1 MTDIALNHRLQP
13 ARRPGLFDAEPLFAA
28 SGLLIGL
35 SLAPT
40 LAAMA
45 LDHRQF
51 LGENVWLKPIK
62 FQIAL
67 TLYLLTLAFF
77 ARWLPAGMTARRSYR
92 VYSGLVIFAIVAEL
106 IWVSGAAMYGT
117 ASHFNV
123 TNPLMQGIY
132 ALMGLLA
139 VLLTSATL
147 VHGIAIWRN
156 PRTGLPPALHLSIAL
171 GLVLT
176 FGLTVMVAGNMA
188 SFPGHLVGTP
198 VTGATVPIIGWSR
211 EVGDLRAPHFL
222 ATHAMHAVPVAGLL
236 AAALLPARLAL
247 PAVWGFTVL
256 FTAIITASFAGALA
270 GLPLIPLF

>member
-1 MTDIALNHRLQP
+1 MTDIAFNHRLQP

-45 LDHRQF
+45 LDNRQF
-51 LGENVWLKPIK
+51 LGENVWLKPVK

-67 TLYLLTLAFF
+67 NLYLLTLAFL
-77 ARWLPAGMTARRSYR
+77 ARWLPAGMTARLSYR
-92 VYSGLVIFAIVAEL
+92 IYSGLVIFAIMAEL

-117 ASHFNV
+117 ASHFNS
-123 TNPLMQGIY
+123 TNGLMQALY
-132 ALMGLLA
+132 PLMGLFA

-176 FGLTVMVAGNMA
+176 FGLTVMVAGTMA
-188 SFPGHLVGTP
+188 SFSGHLIGTP
-198 VTGATVPIIGWSR
+198 VAGATVPIIGWSR
-211 EVGDLRAPHFL
+211 EVGDLRAPHFF
-222 ATHAMHAVPVAGLL
+222 ATHAMHAVPIAGWL
-236 AAALLPARLAL
+236 AVALLPPRLAS
-247 PAVWGFTVL
+247 PAVWGFAVL
-256 FTAIITASFAGALA
+256 FTALVTASFAGALA
-270 GLPLIPLF
+270 GLPLIPVF